1 MKNFYLALLYFFV
14 LNVAAYAQSDST
26 RLATIAASLDKQTTT
41 RPVEKVYLHL
51 NKPNYLA
58 GDTIWFKGYVT
69 VGTNHQPSALS
80 GILYVELIDAKDKIV
95 KALRLK
101 VQNSTTTGEI
111 AINNT
116 LPAGDYRLRAY
127 TNWMRNA
134 APDYFFTKTINVG
147 TIKTNAVYVTSAFDV
162 SGKNKEGAI
171 NTRLTYTDKF
181 GLPYDHKP
189 VTYEVKADTTTLFKG
204 LGVTD
209 SKGNLVFAFSDK
221 AAGQKKVTITTHV
234 KLFTGVTID
243 KNIPVN
249 LKNEIDLQF
258 FPEGGQLVNEVRSK
272 VAFKCIGLNGLGVG
286 VKGVI
291 LDNENNEVAYFSA
304 QHAGMGIFALTP
316 RAGKTYVAKV
326 TLPDSLV
333 TTVNLPQ
340 AVNTGIVLAV
350 NNSDSAKLTVRI
362 ATNALTLQQRQDDHF
377 LLVGQSGGKVY
388 YTTAGK
394 LDNLVFTAIVAKTQF
409 PSGIAQFTLF
419 SSGMEPLNERVVFI
433 QNADQLNLELSAPK
447 KAYAAREKV
456 SLMLAAKDNQ
466 NKPVTGSFSLSV
478 FNEDRLAVSEDT
490 EGSIL
495 SNILLTSDLKGYIE
509 EPNYYFNHNTTQAKA
524 DLDVL
529 MLTQGYRRFDWKAVI
544 AGEAPAIAFEPE
556 RSLGI
561 SGMLTTAS
569 GKPLAKGK
577 VSILSI
583 VDRMTIDT
591 VSDNEGIFRFPG
603 TEFPDSTR
611 LVIKA
616 RKANDGKNVNISL
629 DEGRS
634 IPAVFKGNI
643 GDAAVNLLPPFA
655 GAIVVDEPADT
666 TQVKQDIVAE
676 NKAAGSNLKEVTIK
690 GKNVLPPS
698 KYNKYGTGLQF
709 NLKMEQA
716 RNYNSVYDA
725 VEWRIPGVYEKKGR
739 LYYEGAPLAL
749 AIVNELEYKINYLN
763 LLDPADVESI
773 TLSGGDVVVKTKSF
787 AGTDTVRL
795 KTVTIAA
802 KKTAKPDQ
810 SNLWGS
816 TRPLAV
822 VTGKKLE
829 DYVSIVAGLTA
840 NATGMRENNGKIY
853 DTSPMVPLRAKAL
866 QSKPDDMPIPV
877 IVDGFQISPNDVA
890 NLNADLIEDVKVV
903 QGSAFKSVYGVS
915 ASNPNDKV
923 IVVTTKQFAGTDI
936 VRADTSKVKG
946 AAKNINLKQI
956 NIKGRANAGTEI
968 APWQAK
974 VPNSA
979 NMNGPGMADQV
990 ITGSQLDGC
999 LTLGDCLQSKIP
1011 GIVIQNGLYFFT
1023 RHMAQS
1029 VEQKNMPPIMFI
1041 IDGQMISGDGSVD
1054 MLNNVIVSTVQTIEV
1069 LKSTSYLAV
1078 YGQNASGGALVI
1090 TTKVGNPESSDSYA
1104 FKSVPGVIYTRFN
1117 GFYRPRQFYVPKYTY
1132 TGTDAKGNDARTAI
1146 YWNPNMMTA
1155 ADGNMPVEFY
1165 NSDVKGNYRAVVEG
1179 IDNDGRI
1186 GRYVYRYRVE

>member
-1 MKNFYLALLYFFV
+1 MKNLYLALVCFFV
-14 LNVAAYAQSDST
+14 LNGAAYAQSDST
-26 RLATIAASLDKQTTT
+26 RLAIIAARLDKQMIAQ
-41 RPVEKVYLHL
+41 PVEKVYLHL

-69 VGTNHQPSALS
+69 VGANHQPSALS
-80 GILYVELIDAKDKIV
+80 GILYVDLIDAKGKIV
-95 KALRLK
+95 KTLRLK
-101 VQNSTTTGEI
+101 VQNSTTTGDI

-134 APDYFFTKTINVG
+134 APDYFFTQTINIG

-204 LGVTD
+204 MGITD
-209 SKGNLVFAFSDK
+209 GKGNLVFAFSDK
-221 AAGQKKVTITTHV
+221 AAGQKTVTITTHV
-234 KLFTGVTID
+234 KLFAGVTID

-291 LDNENNEVAYFSA
+291 LDNENNEVAYFST
-304 QHAGMGIFALTP
+304 QHAGMGIFAITP
-316 RAGKTYVAKV
+316 SAGKTYVAKV
-326 TLPDSLV
+326 TLPDSSV
-333 TTVNLPQ
+333 TTVTLPQ

-362 ATNALTLQQRQDDHF
+362 ATNALTLQQRQNDHF

-394 LDNLVFTAIVAKTQF
+394 LDNLVFTAIIAKTQF

-419 SSGMEPLNERVVFI
+419 SSAMEPLNERVAFI

-447 KAYAAREKV
+447 NAYAAREKV
-456 SLMLAAKDNQ
+456 SLTLAAKGNQ
-466 NKPVTGSFSLSV
+466 NKPAMGSFSLSV
-478 FNEDRLAVSEDT
+478 FNEDRVAVNEDA
-490 EGSIL
+490 ESSIL

-544 AGEAPAIAFEPE
+544 AGEAPAVAFEPE
-556 RSLGI
+556 KSLGI

-577 VSILSI
+577 VSILSV
-583 VDRMTIDT
+583 VDKVAIDT
-591 VSDNEGIFRFPG
+591 VSDENGIFRFPG

-634 IPAVFKGNI
+634 IPAIFKSNI

-655 GAIVVDEPADT
+655 GAIVVDEQPDT
-666 TQVKQDIVAE
+666 TQVKQAIAAE
-676 NKAAGSNLKEVTIK
+676 NKAEGRNLKEVTIK
-690 GKNVLPPS
+690 EKKVLPAS
-698 KYNKYGTGLQF
+698 KYNNYGTGLVY
-709 NLKMEQA
+709 NLNMAQA

-725 VEWRIPGVYEKKGR
+725 LEWKVPGVIYKNGK
-739 LYYEGAPLAL
+739 LYHEGAPINLAL
-749 AIVNELEYKINYLN
+749 VNELEVDIKYLN
-763 LLDPADVESI
+763 LLDPADIESI
-773 TLSGGDVVVKTKSF
+773 AVSGNAVFVTTKSF

-802 KKTAKPDQ
+802 KKTEKPDQ

-822 VTGKKLE
+822 ISGKKLE
-829 DYVSIVAGLTA
+829 DYVSIVAGLGA
-840 NATGMRENNGKIY
+840 NVMGVKQNNGKLY
-853 DTSPMVPLRAKAL
+853 DASPMVPLRAKAL
-866 QSKPDDMPIPV
+866 HSQPDDMPIPV

-936 VRADTSKVKG
+936 VRADTSKIKEEG
-946 AAKNINLKQI
+946 KNINLKQI
-956 NIKGRANAGTEI
+956 NVIGRANAGTEI
-968 APWQAK
+968 APWHAK
-974 VPNSA
+974 VTRSA
-979 NMNGPGMADQV
+979 NLNGPGMADQV

-999 LTLGDCLQSKIP
+999 LTIGDCLQSKIP
-1011 GIVIQNGLYFFT
+1011 GIVAKNGLYYFAI
-1023 RHMAQS
+1023 HMAQS
-1029 VEQKNMPPIMFI
+1029 VEHTPPIIFI
-1041 IDGQMISGDGSVD
+1041 IDGQITSGVD

-1090 TTKVGNPESSDSYA
+1090 TTKVGNPESSDSFA

-1117 GFYRPRQFYVPKYTY
+1117 GFYKPRQFYVPKYNY
-1132 TGTDAKGNDARTAI
+1132 TGADAKANDARTAI
-1146 YWNPNMMTA
+1146 YWNPNLMTN
-1155 ADGNMPVEFY
+1155 ADGNMPIEFY